1 MNVIAG
7 IDIDRKY
14 HTEEIIEM
22 YHKGLLKPIALQGY
36 VVRADSD
43 SMIGFVPWHE
53 STLARA
59 EAGKAVTVDF
69 AGEAEQMR
77 EDVERENPI
86 VRTSPQEKQAR
97 VAMRI
102 LGEVHRSGNIGL
114 SDEQV
119 SEIAGEFWKQGE
131 TVTGET
137 VRAVAAHFLSKAEQ
151 TNKEADSHRVT
162 RQHKT

>member
-14 HTEEIIEM
+14 PAEEIISM
-22 YHKGLLKPIALQGY
+22 YHKGLLKPIALEGY
-36 VVRADSD
+36 VVRADAD
-43 SMIGFVPWHE
+43 MMIGFVPWHE

-59 EAGKAVTVDF
+59 EAGRAVNVDF
-69 AGEAEQMR
+69 TEEAEQMR
-77 EDVERENPI
+77 EDVERTHPI

-102 LGEVHRSGNIGL
+102 LGEVHRSGSIGL

-119 SEIAGEFWKQGE
+119 SEIAGEFWKEGDTVSGE
-131 TVTGET
+131 TI
-137 VRAVAAHFLSKAEQ
+137 RAVAAHFLSKAEQ
-151 TNKEADSHRVT
+151 SNKEADGHRVT